1 MSEFCIVVPIE
12 RTLNP
17 PLLLRVAR
25 CATLSS
31 PLAIA
36 HLTRRSPPLSIQ
48 SYYNTL
54 DLFITA
60 FCCLTL
66 LVLFSS
72 GCSAKGE
79 EVFDIVLLVA
89 RNLFQF
95 GRLALVMRKSGKNV
109 FTRPAPI
116 DLSAAREYSYSLDLD
131 LDDEEGELAE
141 RRALG
146 GDVEAQRGSKG
157 RGGRGEERP
166 FTLDDG
172 SDED

>member
-1 MSEFCIVVPIE
+1 MRHRHRHRHPA
-12 RTLNP
+12 P
-17 PLLLRVAR
+17 P
-25 CATLSS
+25 
-31 PLAIA
+31 P
-36 HLTRRSPPLSIQ
+36 Q

-60 FCCLTL
+60 LCFLTL
-66 LVLFSS
+66 LFLFSA
-72 GCSAKGE
+72 GCSAKSE
-79 EVFDIVLLVA
+79 ETLDTALLVG

-131 LDDEEGELAE
+131 LDDEEGVLREG
-141 RRALG
+141 RVLG
-146 GDVEAQRGSKG
+146 GDVEAGRGGKG
-157 RGGRGEERP
+157 RGAGVGGRGEERP